1 MLIKGRDLDKSK
13 LIKLER
19 IVFKAG
25 AQERTWYLIALGS
38 RAKP

>member
-13 LIKLER
+13 LIKLGR

-25 AQERTWYLIALGS
+25 AHGRTRYLIALGS